1 MNELVTLSV
10 TDNDELAQSFST
22 LLAAENLKS
31 IHVQNIDDALTLLK
45 ENKENIA
52 AIILEIPSVIDT
64 FERDLRRFN
73 KNKEAKY
80 IPFIGLQTQQLT
92 EPSVSRQ
99 LFFHVLNVPQ
109 HEMSLA
115 HTIIS
120 AQSDYKRY
128 QALLSEVKSRTSAIG
143 LINAGKFRLQT
154 LHQAE
159 ALTTMLSLACPE
171 PAIVALGL
179 SELLVNAIEHGNLNI
194 TYQEKSALLESGDW
208 DQEIERR
215 LTDKDNIDK
224 YVEVIFQRY
233 DDKITLSVTDHGSG
247 FNWKEH
253 LTADTDNITKKHGRG
268 IAIAIAMGF
277 SNLKYNDKGNAVTA
291 TIEL

>member
-1 MNELVTLSV
+1 MKELVTLSV
-10 TDNDELAQSFST
+10 TDNDELAQNFST
-22 LLAAENLKS
+22 ILAAENLKS
-31 IHVQNIDDALTLLK
+31 IHVKSINDALTLLK
-45 ENKENIA
+45 SKTENITT
-52 AIILEIPSVIDT
+52 ILFEIPAET
-64 FERDLRRFN
+64 AFFERDLRRFN

-80 IPFIGLQTQQLT
+80 IPFIGIQTVQT
-92 EPSVSRQ
+92 PEPAVSRQ
-99 LFFHVLNVPQ
+99 LFFHILNAPDY
-109 HEMSLA
+109 ELSLG

-171 PAIVALGL
+171 PAVVALGL

-194 TYQEKSALLESGDW
+194 TYQEKTALLENGEW
-208 DQEIERR
+208 DKEIEKR
-215 LTDKDNIDK
+215 LKNKENKDK
-224 YVEVIFQRY
+224 YVEVIFQRFEER
-233 DDKITLSVTDHGSG
+233 ITLSVTDHGSG
-247 FNWKEH
+247 FNWRDY
-253 LTADTDNITKKHGRG
+253 LTADAHNLTEKHGRG

-277 SNLKYNDKGNAVTA
+277 SNLKYNEKGNEVTA